1 MPSFDVIIIGA
12 GTNGLACAARL
23 AATGR
28 RVIVLEAAARSGG
41 GALSR
46 ELLPGY
52 RVPAL
57 AHLLNLLDPRVAGGM
72 NLNAHGLSF
81 VNPQL
86 ATTALE
92 STGNHLLCE
101 GAAASALSGNV
112 SAAEQRS
119 WGALRDQL
127 RVFSDLFA
135 ALRSKTPPR
144 VAMPGNAEGWELARI
159 MMRLRLMGKARFRDF
174 LRMMLMSVADILDE
188 HLADERLRGL
198 IAFDATLG
206 AWLGPRSPNSL
217 ILYLNRL
224 AGEVAGQRGALA
236 LPARGM
242 GAVAEAMTRG
252 AISKGATVRTSA
264 RVVRLLVEQDRMAGV
279 VLDGGEQ
286 IRAPLVASA
295 ISPKLTLL
303 NLLGAEHL
311 DTGFVRRL
319 KHVRARGAAAKLHVA
334 LKGTPDFRGADLRT
348 RLVIAPSLDAVEN
361 SFNPVK
367 YGEIPRFPVM
377 EIVVPSAH
385 EAGHAP
391 EGHHVLSAIVQ
402 FAPHAPSGSRD
413 EARATML
420 ERTLATLQDYA
431 PGIRDQLIHAELL
444 MPYDIEASHQM
455 DGGNWHHAE
464 LSVEQM
470 LFLRPMAG
478 IAQYSTP
485 MAGLWLA
492 GSGCHPG
499 GGVSGASGW
508 NAAEQIIRQERA

>member
-1 MPSFDVIIIGA
+1 MPSFDAIVIGA

-57 AHLLNLLDPRVAGGM
+57 AHLLNLLDPRVASGM
-72 NLNAHGLSF
+72 NLSAHGLSF
-81 VNPQL
+81 VNTQL

-119 WGALRDQL
+119 WGALRQQL

-135 ALRSKTPPR
+135 ALRSMTPPR
-144 VAMPGNAEGWELARI
+144 IAIHADTGGWELARI
-159 MMRLRLMGKARFRDF
+159 VMRLRLMGKERFRDF
-174 LRMMLMSVADILDE
+174 LRMILMSVADILEE

-236 LPARGM
+236 LPAQGM
-242 GAVAEAMTRG
+242 GAVAEAMTRA

-264 RVVRLLVEQDRMAGV
+264 RVMRLLVEQDRMAGV

-286 IRAPLVASA
+286 IRASLIASA
-295 ISPKLTLL
+295 ISPKRTLL
-303 NLLGAEHL
+303 NLLGHEHL

-348 RLVIAPSLDAVEN
+348 RLVIAPRR
-361 SFNPVK
+361 
-367 YGEIPRFPVM
+367 G
-377 EIVVPSAH
+377 
-385 EAGHAP
+385 
-391 EGHHVLSAIVQ
+391 
-402 FAPHAPSGSRD
+402 
-413 EARATML
+413 
-420 ERTLATLQDYA
+420 
-431 PGIRDQLIHAELL
+431 QLH
-444 MPYDIEASHQM
+444 
-455 DGGNWHHAE
+455 
-464 LSVEQM
+464 
-470 LFLRPMAG
+470 
-478 IAQYSTP
+478 
-485 MAGLWLA
+485 
-492 GSGCHPG
+492 
-499 GGVSGASGW
+499 
-508 NAAEQIIRQERA
+508 